1 MVDCLGGPAPGAT
14 LEQLWS
20 NVAEAA
26 VQSFGL
32 SLEGTCV
39 RFVSCFFH
47 NVVQLFLEATWLC
60 DVLGYTLLGNLRSKV
75 THCIDLLDRLCKISG
90 PTAVHF
96 YGVAVWQHPWL
107 KSLIFIERSFSF
119 PSSVKL
125 HISSISWSCASSF
138 TWDGALTKVQEKPR
152 KENHLELSSPW
163 KVQNKTRKGKRK
175 LLCF

>member
-1 MVDCLGGPAPGAT
+1 MVDCLGGPASGAT

-107 KSLIFIERSFSF
+107 KSLIFIEGSFSIPF
-119 PSSVKL
+119 FGQATHLKHKL
-125 HISSISWSCASSF
+125 KLCIQFYLGWGLWLRSRRN
-138 TWDGALTKVQEKPR
+138 LER
-152 KENHLELSSPW
+152 KI
-163 KVQNKTRKGKRK
+163 T
-175 LLCF
+175 